1 MAAKKMTP
9 HGLGR
14 GLSALLGEIEEESA
28 ALTGEEIQE
37 GDRVVSLLLADI
49 DPNRDQPRKTFDE
62 ESLAELSASIKAVGV
77 IQPIVV
83 TKRGARYSIIA
94 GERRWRASRMAGL
107 SAVPAIVRELSD
119 EQAALLSLIE
129 NLQRENLNPVEE
141 ALGYRDLIERFG
153 LTQEEA
159 ASRVGKS
166 RANVTN
172 ILRILRLPE
181 SVLAIV
187 RNGSLSYGHARTLV
201 PLCDKCDAGELL
213 AVAERIAKEDWSVR
227 QTEQFVKNYGNVP
240 IVKAAESPVEKEYY
254 RRLERLIGKSAG
266 RKAAIRR
273 EKNGSGKL
281 VLSFAS
287 SGDLEALIKSLCGN
301 DFFEE
306 ETQD

>member
-1 MAAKKMTP
+1 MAKK
-9 HGLGR
+9 GLGR
-14 GLSALLGEIEEESA
+14 GLGALMEDNDTTPEETLQTDGSLIRLSLSDIE
-28 ALTGEEIQE
+28 
-37 GDRVVSLLLADI
+37 
-49 DPNRDQPRKTFDE
+49 PNRKQARKEFDE
-62 ESLAELSASIKAVGV
+62 TALAELADSISEHGLLE
-77 IQPIVV
+77 PIVV
-83 TKRGARYSIIA
+83 RRKENGYYEIIA

-227 QTEQFVKNYGNVP
+227 QTEQFVKNYGNAP
-240 IVKAAESPVEKEYY
+240 AVKAAESPVEKEYY